1 MTKAE
6 RRKWSR
12 KEKVVKVVEQS
23 KQTENREVS
32 TGAGT
37 VEEWSKTWQEWLH
50 HVLPMLPYSNMV
62 SGGCIA
68 LPRYARIHKHEAF
81 MAMT

>member
-12 KEKVVKVVEQS
+12 KKEVVKVVEQS
-23 KQTENREVS
+23 KQTENREAS

-37 VEEWSKTWQEWLH
+37 VEGDGPT
-50 HVLPMLPYSNMV
+50 PGR
-62 SGGCIA
+62 SG
-68 LPRYARIHKHEAF
+68 YTMAF
-81 MAMT
+81 